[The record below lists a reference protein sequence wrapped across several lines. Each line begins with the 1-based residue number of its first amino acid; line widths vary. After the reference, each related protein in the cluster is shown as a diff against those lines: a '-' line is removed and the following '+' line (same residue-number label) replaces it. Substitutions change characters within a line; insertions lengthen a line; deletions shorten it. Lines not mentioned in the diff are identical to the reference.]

1 MTTITPVQNRFL
13 YEVANEIKSDWP
25 NANDPHDP
33 AGHYVKA
40 MGELRY
46 ITDDYYADDARTVVL
61 YFLSNA
67 RSWRGP
73 VAQRVKKELKALCG
87 LR

>member
-1 MTTITPVQNRFL
+1 MTTTAPVQNRFL
-13 YEVANEIKSDWP
+13 YEVAAEIRSDWP
-25 NANDPHDP
+25 AANDPRHP
-33 AGHYVKA
+33 AGHYVNA

-46 ITDDYYADDARTVVL
+46 ITDSYYDDDARTVVL

-67 RSWRGP
+67 RSWRGN

>member
-1 MTTITPVQNRFL
+1 MTAAAPVQTRFL
-13 YEVANEIKSDWP
+13 YEVAEEIKSDWP
-25 NANDPHDP
+25 AAQNPRHP
-33 AGHYVKA
+33 AGHYVNA

-46 ITDDYYADDARTVVL
+46 ITDTYYADDARTVVL

-67 RSWRGP
+67 GGWRGT